1 LLRFLATELAGGG
14 RVEQLRLVT
23 ADLGVVFRADAKAEG
38 QEVVVGGWECLGGT
52 TPGAARWFSAELN
65 RKNAPWAFSRGEP
78 YRVIAA
84 LELFATLLCV
94 ILFGDAWPAGA
105 SGEVR
110 LQGITDNAGNSFVV
124 TRLMTTKFPL
134 VMVLAEV
141 AAQLRKRGVALQLGW
156 APREQ
161 NEEADA
167 LTNQDF
173 GLFDP
178 ARRVPVDVGT
188 LPFLVLPKLERVAGE
203 LYQEVQARKAAGASR
218 PQAAPRQ
225 KKMSLRTREP
235 WG

>member
-1 LLRFLATELAGGG
+1 MLFRSG
-14 RVEQLRLVT
+14 RVEQLRLVST
-23 ADLGVVFRADAKAEG
+23 DLGVAFRADAKAEG
-38 QEVVVGGWECLGGT
+38 QEVVVGGWECRGGT
-52 TPGAARWFSAELN
+52 APGAARWFSAELN

-84 LELFATLLCV
+84 LELFATLLCIIV
-94 ILFGDAWPAGA
+94 FGDAWPAGA
-105 SGEVR
+105 AGEVR

-134 VMVLAEV
+134 VMILAEV
-141 AAQLRKRGVALQLGW
+141 AAQLRMRGVALQLGW

-167 LTNQDF
+167 LTNKEF

-178 ARRVPVDVGT
+178 ARRVAVDVAA
-188 LPFLVLPKLERVAGE
+188 LPFLVLRDLERVAGV
-203 LYQEVQARKAAGASR
+203 LYEEVQARKTAGKVR
-218 PQAAPRQ
+218 PPAAPKRG
-225 KKMSLRTREP
+225 KTSLKTREP